1 MELDPI
7 QQRQQ
12 AHELLDALPLDKLGT
27 VRNLLEYL
35 VQPLSRSLAVAPVE
49 EEDLTPETVAD
60 LDRSRASLGRGEGIS
75 HEEVLR
81 EFGV

>member
-60 LDRSRASLGRGEGIS
+60 LDRSRASLGRGEVIS